1 MDETDLDFDMSGL
14 EINTSCNYEGVT
26 DIERK
31 QILIAKGLTG
41 GVSFIACALSLVLFA
56 VLYVQVRRGGDQT
69 KDRVPLRS
77 TERLMMYL
85 IAASAIRSV
94 VVMLQTT
101 AVDYDET
108 DPTDHGLCLF
118 TGFLD
123 QWTDWI
129 ILLNIQMIL
138 LHLFLQIFFKI
149 GKTERN
155 CYHYYQRRI
164 EVIFVLFPVLFPLLF
179 SWIPFIHDTYGLAGA
194 WCWIRK
200 EDSNCNEYQEGLI
213 EQYAL
218 WFVWLFLFQIFD
230 CIALLIGYP
239 ISITL
244 KVKDYRERKSLVGH
258 HAPALCLIGIY
269 VVVYWISV
277 VNRLHRIISPVE
289 SIHLWIFHAIGAAS
303 AGFLSGVAFTAYLVF
318 RYNYYRECVKSLR
331 NEKQVQE
338 VVSKL

>member
-14 EINTSCNYEGVT
+14 EMNTSCNYEGVT

-56 VLYVQVRRGGDQT
+56 VLYVRG
-69 KDRVPLRS
+69 KVPLKGI
-77 TERLMMYL
+77 ERLMLYL
-85 IAASAIRSV
+85 ITASAIRSV

-108 DPTDHGLCLF
+108 DSTDHGLCLF

-129 ILLNIQMIL
+129 ILLTIQIIL
-138 LHLFLQIFFKI
+138 LQLFLQIFFKSAR
-149 GKTERN
+149 KTERG
-155 CYHYYQRRI
+155 RI
-164 EVIFVLFPVLFPLLF
+164 EVIFVLFAVLFPLLF

-218 WFVWLFLFQIFD
+218 WFVWLFLFQILD
-230 CIALLIGYP
+230 CIALLIVYP

-244 KVKDYRERKSLVGH
+244 KVKNGKQKAFVQH
-258 HAPALCLIGIY
+258 QAPALCLIGIY

-318 RYNYYRECVKSLR
+318 QCGCNCRPRESVKCLR
-331 NEKQVQE
+331 SEEHVQTE
-338 VVSKL
+338 MSTKM